1 MALSIKELIAA
12 ASQGL
17 GGGNAGAAQLGYGV
31 KTNLENLQSKIAN
44 EAKVLGAFVGRTGGS
59 GFLQA
64 AAQGGQKA
72 SAQQEVQ
79 LLQSQV
85 ASLSPMDYVFI
96 LGLIAGGYFLWRK
109 MRR

>member
-17 GGGNAGAAQLGYGV
+17 GGGSAGAAQLGYGV
-31 KTNLENLQSKIAN
+31 KSNLENLQSKIAS
-44 EAKVLGAFVGRTGGS
+44 EAKILGGFVGRSGGG
-59 GFLQA
+59 GFLAA